1 MVHIKFTA
9 HTKTLVVSSEFES
22 IASDKTLDI
31 STQSKEAST
40 EQREESL
47 ADQQREASTKAGSSH
62 GVESVRESQSGDSG
76 DSETASDN
84 SGRLK
89 VVAAVA
95 LAGISYD
102 FGLSNIMNTHVESME
117 SYARYFPKGYG
128 RPPGVESVPEP
139 RANEVVVF

>member
-9 HTKTLVVSSEFES
+9 HTKTPVVSSEFES

-62 GVESVRESQSGDSG
+62 GVESVRESQSGDSE

-89 VVAAVA
+89 VAAAVA

-102 FGLSNIMNTHVESME
+102 FGLSNIMNTHVGSME

-139 RANEVVVF
+139 RANEVVIF

>member
-62 GVESVRESQSGDSG
+62 GVESVRESQSGDSE

-89 VVAAVA
+89 VAAAVA

-102 FGLSNIMNTHVESME
+102 FGLSNIMTTHVGSME

-139 RANEVVVF
+139 RANEVVIF